1 MPPLLIVDKLLLLAQ
16 VRGAGLQMQ
25 QPASSVDAVQDI
37 VGYLSLALGLLSMQ
51 RDRSDALSASVVE
64 GKERHEVKG
73 DRELEIEGAGRAH
86 DLDLAVADTQ
96 LKSLWA
102 IALRV
107 QESLWLDIVVSSSLK
122 NAQGEDGRD
131 GDALYSASDGLMS
144 SSVFGLLIAEC
155 KASAR
160 EGLLRKD
167 MIPSVPGADEE
178 EEEEEEEGG
187 GGRGGDG
194 ETPENNQRSRLS
206 LKSLLSSLDFTNSPD
221 WQRMQHLV
229 LGSDTS
235 QLQSL
240 HR

>member
-16 VRGAGLQMQ
+16 LRGAGLQMQ

-73 DRELEIEGAGRAH
+73 DRELEVEVEGAGRAH
-86 DLDLAVADTQ
+86 DPDLAVADTQ

-155 KASAR
+155 NASAR
-160 EGLLRKD
+160 EGLLRRD
-167 MIPSVPGADEE
+167 MIPSVPGPD

-187 GGRGGDG
+187 GAGVDG
-194 ETPENNQRSRLS
+194 ELLENNQRSRLS
-206 LKSLLSSLDFTNSPD
+206 LKSLLSSLDFSNSPD

-229 LGSDTS
+229 LGSDTA
-235 QLQSL
+235 QLKSP

>member
-1 MPPLLIVDKLLLLAQ
+1 
-16 VRGAGLQMQ
+16 MQ

-73 DRELEIEGAGRAH
+73 DRVLEIEGAGRAH
-86 DLDLAVADTQ
+86 DPDLAVADTQ

-102 IALRV
+102 IGLRV

-160 EGLLRKD
+160 EGLLRRD
-167 MIPSVPGADEE
+167 MIPSVPGP
-178 EEEEEEEGG
+178 EEEEEEGG

-194 ETPENNQRSRLS
+194 ETLENNQRSRLS
-206 LKSLLSSLDFTNSPD
+206 LKSLLLSLDFTNSPD

-229 LGSDTS
+229 LGSDTA

>member
-16 VRGAGLQMQ
+16 LRGAGLQMQ

-64 GKERHEVKG
+64 GKERYEVNG
-73 DRELEIEGAGRAH
+73 DREIEIEGAGRAH
-86 DLDLAVADTQ
+86 DPDLAVADTQ

-131 GDALYSASDGLMS
+131 GDALYFASDGLMS
-144 SSVFGLLIAEC
+144 TSVFGLLMAEC

-167 MIPSVPGADEE
+167 MIPSVPGPDEKE
-178 EEEEEEEGG
+178 DEEGG
-187 GGRGGDG
+187 FGGRGDG
-194 ETPENNQRSRLS
+194 ETLENNQRSRLS
-206 LKSLLSSLDFTNSPD
+206 LKSLLSSLDFMNSPD

-229 LGSDTS
+229 LGSDTA